1 MLTAALGVSL
11 ALFSA
16 SLLMNL
22 VRLVRGPSPMD
33 RVLAIDT
40 TYVNCVALV
49 VLLGIV
55 LGTTILFEVA
65 VVIAMLGFVSTVAFA
80 KYLLKG
86 RLFD

>member
-1 MLTAALGVSL
+1 MLTIALGISL
-11 ALFSA
+11 SLFCA

-22 VRLVRGPSPMD
+22 VRIIRGPSPMD

-55 LGTTILFEVA
+55 LESQVIFEVA